1 MTKGREMISRGGQLQ
16 MATRI
21 QLTGMTV
28 EPLQTPHG
36 QALERV
42 LSNSSE
48 LDIELAGRDPNATTI
63 TVWVYPNSFAAFRKL
78 KEHLYAR
85 GFATAARPLPL
96 GQEIT
101 GGPQG
106 SRSRAQ

>member
-1 MTKGREMISRGGQLQ
+1 MEKAREMISRGGQLQ

-28 EPLQTPHG
+28 EPLRSPHG
-36 QALERV
+36 QTIDQILN
-42 LSNSSE
+42 SSSE
-48 LDIELAGRDPNATTI
+48 LDIELAGRNPDTTTI
-63 TVWVYPNSFAAFRKL
+63 TVWVYPDSFAGFRKL

-85 GFATAARPLPL
+85 GFATAARPLPM